1 VTGSR
6 LSIRTFLHQRPAAE
20 NATIPPADS
29 PQPVTERDH
38 PGTVNEQQPWRH
50 GWFKRR
56 GTVPDPFPET
66 VGTVAADLKRC

>member
-1 VTGSR
+1 VTRNRERDNTAGRQS
-6 LSIRTFLHQRPAAE
+6 AAV
-20 NATIPPADS
+20 S
-29 PQPVTERDH
+29 ERDH

-56 GTVPDPFPET
+56 GTVPDPIPET